1 MSDERILRAH
11 RTRSSYNQI
20 AEVIL
25 FDMDSSASSQLPA
38 DFFCDRSFECRSGRT
53 AEERLDNSE
62 KLITVHGVLSF
73 YEFFLLFVKKLRYWL
88 EYFGVCAV
96 IRIVPLLPIGLL
108 RTLADSAGWL
118 VYHFDRKNRR
128 VALANLQAAFGDT
141 YTPKQRERI
150 ARRSLQ
156 IFGRSFLELFWTPR
170 LNPGNVAKYVTIEDE
185 KLLQSIVSAKASRP
199 VIGVTIH
206 FGNFEWASAYYGLR
220 GYSGLILMQ
229 RFKNDRLTLLFQRL
243 RETSG
248 QTSVTQEYSMVRFF
262 KALKRGVPVGIL
274 IDLTLKMSDPA
285 VIFRTFGLPMRA
297 TMMHAV
303 LHNRTG
309 APIMPFIALPRKGGG
324 YLIRAFEPIQF
335 PTGTSYQEI
344 AQACWDKFE
353 PLIREHPEQWL
364 WGYKHWRYRPAN
376 PEKPHPF
383 YANRSE
389 LFDAEFDKINA
400 N

>member
-1 MSDERILRAH
+1 M
-11 RTRSSYNQI
+11 
-20 AEVIL
+20 
-25 FDMDSSASSQLPA
+25 
-38 DFFCDRSFECRSGRT
+38 
-53 AEERLDNSE
+53 
-62 KLITVHGVLSF
+62 
-73 YEFFLLFVKKLRYWL
+73 KKLRYWF
-88 EYFGVCAV
+88 EYIGVCTV
-96 IRIVPLLPIGLL
+96 IRIVPLLPIELL
-108 RTLADSAGWL
+108 RIFADGAGWL
-118 VYHFDRKNRR
+118 VYHLDRRNRR
-128 VALANLQAAFGDT
+128 VALANLKAAFGDT
-141 YTPKQRERI
+141 YT
-150 ARRSLQ
+150 
-156 IFGRSFLELFWTPR
+156 LE
-170 LNPGNVAKYVTIEDE
+170 
-185 KLLQSIVSAKASRP
+185 SIVSTKASRP
-199 VIGVTIH
+199 VVGVTIH
-206 FGNFEWASAYYGLR
+206 FGNFEWASAYYALR
-220 GYSGLILMQ
+220 GYNGLILMQ
-229 RFKNDRLTLLFQRL
+229 RFKNDRLTVLFQRL

-248 QTSVTQEYSMVRFF
+248 QTSVTQENSMVRFF

-303 LHNRTG
+303 LHDRTG
-309 APIMPFIALPRKGGG
+309 APIMPFVALPRPGGG
-324 YLIRAFEPIQF
+324 YLIRAFEPMQF
-335 PTGTSYQEI
+335 PAGTPYQEI